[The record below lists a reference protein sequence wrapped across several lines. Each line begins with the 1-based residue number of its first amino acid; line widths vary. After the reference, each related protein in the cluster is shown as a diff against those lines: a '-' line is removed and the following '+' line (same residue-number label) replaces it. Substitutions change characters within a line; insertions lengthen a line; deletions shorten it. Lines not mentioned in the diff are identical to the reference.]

1 MVVERRGVPLA
12 VVVAGAN
19 EPDMTLLAETLGAVV
34 VARPEPT
41 PEAPQHLCADKGY
54 DSDVCWDDARSFG
67 YTPRIRAR
75 GEDLREREQAPD
87 FRPRR
92 WVVEV
97 SHAWLN
103 RFRKLLVRFE
113 ELEDSY
119 LALVHFVCAYI
130 TLKPA
135 GLF

>member
-1 MVVERRGVPLA
+1 MLVDGRGVPLA
-12 VVVAGAN
+12 VIAAGAN

-54 DSDVCWDDARSFG
+54 DYAVCWDDARAFG
-67 YTPRIRAR
+67 YTPHIRAR
-75 GEDLREREQAPD
+75 GEERLEREQHSD
-87 FRPRR
+87 FRPHR

-119 LALVHFVCAYI
+119 LALVQFACAYVAF
-130 TLKPA
+130 KRA
-135 GLF
+135 ALF